1 MTEPS
6 KLFGQ
11 PRTTMAYSEIRAVT
25 CTHREL
31 VTLREHREHKQKQ
44 LNLTIADMCRS
55 YEPLKVPWLSLVD
68 IDWSFYL
75 WGNMEIYIYIHIY
88 TYITLIILSLYDL
101 CLRMLTAYVY

>member
-1 MTEPS
+1 
-6 KLFGQ
+6 
-11 PRTTMAYSEIRAVT
+11 MAYSEIRAVT

-55 YEPLKVPWLSLVD
+55 YEPLKVLWLSLVD

-75 WGNMEIYIYIHIY
+75 WGNMEIYIYTHIY
-88 TYITLIILSLYDL
+88 IYNLNYIITI
-101 CLRMLTAYVY
+101 